1 MTGGCTTRDFA
12 DSMRAALAQACLM
25 EDERRAAPG
34 SGRVRLKLLGG
45 YDASVDGRP
54 ICFRTRKSFA
64 LFAYLALDPRPH
76 RRESIAELLW
86 PGRDG
91 ADTRANLRTA
101 LAYVRGAIGD
111 RADAILLAN
120 RDVVG
125 VAPGSV
131 DVDVDVLR
139 TARQFIRRAPDMA
152 LRQQLECAVSH
163 YRGPFLAELVF
174 PDAPELE
181 EWIEAQRT
189 YWCNMASELLC
200 QLATLQ
206 EGHGD
211 LASAVETLEW
221 WTEISRDEE
230 QAWLRLIETH
240 LNRKDQLAAR
250 HAWERYRAAIRELSV
265 APSEPMTR
273 LYERVLGRSDTPRP
287 SKRQLSGSVRPV
299 VHAFAVA

>member
-1 MTGGCTTRDFA
+1 
-12 DSMRAALAQACLM
+12 MRAALPQAWLM
-25 EDERRAAPG
+25 QDERRAAPG
-34 SGRVRLKLLGG
+34 SGPVRLQLLGG
-45 YDASVDGRP
+45 YAASVDGRP
-54 ICFRTRKSFA
+54 IYFRTRKTFA
-64 LFAYLALDPRPH
+64 LFAYLTLDPRPH
-76 RRESIAELLW
+76 RRESIAELFW
-86 PGRDG
+86 PGSHA
-91 ADTRANLRTA
+91 ADARANLRTT
-101 LAYVRGAIGD
+101 LAYVRWAIGG
-111 RADAILLAN
+111 RADAILVAN
-120 RDVVG
+120 RDLVG
-125 VAPGSV
+125 VAPRSV

-139 TARQFIRRAPDMA
+139 TARQFIRHAPDVA

-189 YWCNMASELLC
+189 YWCNVATELLC
-200 QLATLQ
+200 RLATLQ
-206 EGHGD
+206 EGLGD

-250 HAWERYRAAIRELSV
+250 HAWERYRAAIRELNV

-273 LYERVLGRSDTPRP
+273 LYKRVLGRSDTPPP
-287 SKRQLSGSVRPV
+287 SKQQLSGSVRPL